1 MPGEAQLRILVVE
14 DDADTADVLR
24 HLLSG
29 QGHLVEIASSGLEG
43 IELARRFAPDV
54 VICDLNLA
62 GSVDG
67 LAVAAAL
74 RSDAALK
81 GARRIAFTA
90 HPGLDR
96 VARHAGF
103 DEYLMKPRD
112 LPRLLTMIRDAPRLP
127 RGS

>member
-1 MPGEAQLRILVVE
+1 M
-14 DDADTADVLR
+14 
-24 HLLSG
+24 LSG
-29 QGHLVEIASSGLEG
+29 QGYLVESAASGQDGL
-43 IELARRFAPDV
+43 ELARRFAPDV

-62 GSVDG
+62 GTIDG

-74 RSDAALK
+74 RSDATLR

-96 VARHAGF
+96 VARQAGF
-103 DEYLMKPRD
+103 EEYLMKPRD
-112 LPRLLTMIRDAPRLP
+112 LQRLLTLLRDAPRLP